1 MNFLYDLDK
10 SRKFA
15 VTFYSMDKIGGAI
28 FPFFKTQFSLSV
40 SNIDIVNIIIMLNS
54 TLFTGSET
62 EGFLPLGSAF
72 VIGS

>member
-1 MNFLYDLDK
+1 MYDLDK

-15 VTFYSMDKIGGAI
+15 VTFYPMDTIGVAI

-40 SNIDIVNIIIMLNS
+40 SNMDMLNIITMLNS
-54 TLFTGSET
+54 TIFTGSET